1 MKKVYVAALVLGGV
15 LLIARKAGAVYKSAE
30 VVRVLEFSDLVD
42 LYARMYGVPASRV
55 YAIAAYESSG
65 DPRAGGPT
73 NDRGLMQI
81 TPIGLAEVNRI
92 YSLGFTFDE
101 MWDPAKNIRV
111 GAALLSIY
119 YRQYGSIDMATRAYN
134 VGPNGLKKNPLAGL
148 VYLARIKKVEATYL
162 SITKTA

>member
-1 MKKVYVAALVLGGV
+1 MKRTTVAVLAIALVL
-15 LLIARKAGAVYKSAE
+15 LARKAVSMYKVEE
-30 VVRVLEFSDLVD
+30 VTRVLEFSDLVEP
-42 LYARMYGVPASRV
+42 YSRMYGVPASRV

-65 DPRAGGPT
+65 NPTAGGPT

-92 YSLGFTFDE
+92 YSLGFTFQE

-119 YRQYGSIDMATRAYN
+119 YRQFGNIDMATRAYN
-134 VGPNGLKKNPLAGL
+134 VGPTGLKKNPLAGL